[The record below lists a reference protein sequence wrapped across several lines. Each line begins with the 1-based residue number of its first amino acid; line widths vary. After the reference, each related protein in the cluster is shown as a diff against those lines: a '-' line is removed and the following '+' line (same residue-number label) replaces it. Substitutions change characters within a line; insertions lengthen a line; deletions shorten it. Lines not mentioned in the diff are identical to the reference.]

1 MKPLFVL
8 LISFLSTLL
17 VTKKIHQHFKVDFSA
32 RIALSIMLCFT
43 AIGHFVFTE
52 GMVMMLPEILPIKN
66 QIIYLTGVF
75 EIGAAFAI
83 HLPKYR
89 KQTAWVLILF
99 FIALLPANINAAML
113 NVDYQNATYTGTG
126 VTYLWFRIPLQ
137 ILFILWTYFSGI
149 KWIKI

>member
-8 LISFLSTLL
+8 LTSFLITLL
-17 VTKKIHQHFKVDFSA
+17 VTKKIHQQIKVDLSA
-32 RIALSIMLCFT
+32 RISLSIMLCFT

-52 GMVMMLPEILPIKN
+52 GMAMMLPEILPIKN
-66 QIIYLTGVF
+66 QIIYLTGIF
-75 EIGAAFAI
+75 EIGAAIAI
-83 HLPKYR
+83 HIPKLR

-113 NVDYQNATYTGTG
+113 NVDYQNATYKGVG
-126 VTYLWFRIPLQ
+126 VTYLWFRVPLQ
-137 ILFILWTYFSGI
+137 VLFILWTYFSGI